1 MSDLEEECSSCPDR
15 RCPSEHGKN
24 PDVSLDCEKD
34 WFWPARAIYNAIP
47 IPGELNTKVR
57 AAIES
62 DRKRK
67 DGFMHLLC
75 VGVLAIFG
83 ACYIMAHMSCVSNH
97 PSKTITDLSISGNSF
112 QKSNMG
118 WEISSAFGQVED
130 YE

>member
-24 PDVSLDCEKD
+24 PDVSLDCERD

-67 DGFMHLLC
+67 DGFMHQ
-75 VGVLAIFG
+75 IFPSAEILFRKVTWDG
-83 ACYIMAHMSCVSNH
+83 RSLPPSGR
-97 PSKTITDLSISGNSF
+97 SKTMNKKPHGKIL
-112 QKSNMG
+112 
-118 WEISSAFGQVED
+118 
-130 YE
+130 